1 MKLSQ
6 PAFNISHQLN
16 KHACPLPKDANASG
30 PACQRRKNVFLDLH
44 IFQNLAEKKF
54 YLQGITDACVKKAVL
69 EICFEKNTK
78 ELVAGPYK
86 NICTIAVHC

>member
-1 MKLSQ
+1 MQVGQ
-6 PAFNISHQLN
+6 PVKGERMFFRS
-16 KHACPLPKDANASG
+16 
-30 PACQRRKNVFLDLH
+30 DLH